1 MDIQVDMVNTGKT
14 DARPGSR
21 ESTAPVLLDHEVDIP
36 ESVEAVTLTQMPDL
50 SGLPTVMKIIF
61 RVARRIRWGSIIMI
75 VPDGRA
81 FHFQGREEGPEAVFK
96 LNDYSVFRKLWRH
109 GTLGFGEAYFQGL
122 WESPDVTTLLEI
134 LARNEDDFEEFFTAG
149 KLFQPFQQIFNWL
162 RRNNKQGSRRNIIA
176 HYDLGNDF
184 YGQWLDPSMTYSSAK
199 FIKGT
204 EDLSEAQR
212 NKYKSLADELKLEP
226 HHTLLEIGSGWGGF
240 AEYAATEIGCKI
252 TGITISPEQYKFS
265 VERIKRQGLE
275 DRVEFRLQDYRDVDG
290 KFDRIASIEMLE
302 AVGLSYWPVY
312 FRTLFDRLEPGGLAG
327 VQVITIEDKFF
338 DGYSKRADFI
348 QRYIFPGGM
357 LPSPNVLKNQV
368 GNAGLIWRNN
378 VNFGLDYAK
387 TLSEW
392 RNRFQSAWPEI
403 QTLGFDERFRL
414 LWKYYLSYCEA
425 GFRVGC
431 IDVAQFTVQRPQEQP
446 QSL

>member
-1 MDIQVDMVNTGKT
+1 MDIQVDMVNTGEMDT
-14 DARPGSR
+14 NSD
-21 ESTAPVLLDHEVDIP
+21 TANSSAQVLLDHDVEIP
-36 ESVEAVTLTQMPDL
+36 KLVEDVTSSRMPDL
-50 SGLPTVMKIIF
+50 SGLPTTIKIIF

-81 FHFQGREEGPEAVFK
+81 FRFRGREAGPEAVFK
-96 LNDYSVFRKLWRH
+96 LNDYAVFGKLWRH
-109 GTLGFGEAYFQGL
+109 GTLGFGEAYFQEL
-122 WESPDVTTLLEI
+122 WESPDVTTLLEV
-134 LARNEDDFEEFFTAG
+134 LARNEDDFEEFFNAG
-149 KLFQPFQQIFNWL
+149 KLFQPVQQIFNWL
-162 RRNNKQGSRRNIIA
+162 RRNNKKGSRRNIIA

-184 YGQWLDPSMTYSSAK
+184 YGQWLDPTMTYSSAK
-199 FIKGT
+199 FINGT

-212 NKYKSLADELKLEP
+212 NKYQSLADELKLEP

-240 AEYAATEIGCKI
+240 AEYAAKEIGCKI

-265 VERIKRQGLE
+265 VDRIKNQGLE
-275 DRVEFRLQDYRDVDG
+275 DRVEFRLQDYRDVEG
-290 KFDRIASIEMLE
+290 RYDRIASIEMLE

-312 FRTLFDRLEPGGLAG
+312 FQTLFNRLEPGGLAG

-338 DGYSKRADFI
+338 DLYSKRADFI

-357 LPSPNVLKNQV
+357 LPSPNTLKNQV
-368 GNAGLIWRNN
+368 GDAGLIWRNN

-387 TLSEW
+387 TLNEW
-392 RNRFQSAWPEI
+392 RSRFQSAWPQI

-431 IDVAQFTVQRPQEQP
+431 IDVAQFTVQKPQEQ
-446 QSL
+446 QALA